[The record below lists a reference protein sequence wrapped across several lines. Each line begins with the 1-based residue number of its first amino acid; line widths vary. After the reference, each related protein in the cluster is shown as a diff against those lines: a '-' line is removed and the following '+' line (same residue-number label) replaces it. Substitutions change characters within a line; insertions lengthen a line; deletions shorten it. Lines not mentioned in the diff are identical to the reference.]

1 MTPKGGTPSMGAAH
15 TSTPE
20 YIEHDGKFF
29 RRHRGTWQFSTK
41 RDGGVWHYSVESD
54 IEAWLNKV
62 EFLAAG
68 RDAAESLV
76 SAQHDALVA
85 MKNERDWWEHRAEV
99 AERQN
104 GEALAMLAF
113 TGEPSSLWQ
122 AAAAA
127 RVKMHALTAH
137 MNQVHETLGGS
148 DTVLTLEAAQ
158 CVVAKLAEAERERDD
173 AKINET
179 LSNEQRAVLF
189 CENAKLLAELD
200 AAEKLTYWFLK
211 KYPATWARAKRT
223 LFADT
228 ARTAATAC
236 ERSSPIASGDTQGE

>member
-15 TSTPE
+15 TPTPKGLVCP
-20 YIEHDGKFF
+20 DCG
-29 RRHRGTWQFSTK
+29 
-41 RDGGVWHYSVESD
+41 SD
-54 IEAWLNKV
+54 EISLHSFEECCAILKQQRNAMKA
-62 EFLAAG
+62 E

-85 MKNERDWWEHRAEV
+85 MNAERDWWEHRAEV

-137 MNQVHETLGGS
+137 MNQVRETLGGS

-158 CVVAKLAEAERERDD
+158 HVVAKLAEAEKERDD
-173 AKINET
+173 ANDALAACQAQAAGTIAR
-179 LSNEQRAVLF
+179 LR
-189 CENAKLLAELD
+189 AKLDECVVALRDIATNYDHEAQTREHTKGYGGCCRVCTAE
-200 AAEKLTYWFLK
+200 T
-211 KYPATWARAKRT
+211 T
-223 LFADT
+223 LRIVS
-228 ARTAATAC
+228 RTAAT
-236 ERSSPIASGDTQGE
+236 EQGDTV